1 MSLSAYVLSTRSLET
16 IGEWQAAVD
25 ALGFKLTF
33 EGQADERIEDLFGH
47 LPVVWQGHEAGF
59 ECLPGDEDAA
69 QDFVEDEEAARL
81 GGPWTQ
87 ILEISYV
94 GLANIAGVAIAG
106 AVYAHA
112 TGGIFWEGEEGVR
125 VSAEEAVAYARRI
138 ETDIL
143 AALANENAEQ
153 PSA

>member
-1 MSLSAYVLSTRSLET
+1 MSLSAYVLSKRALET
-16 IGEWQAAVD
+16 IGEWQAAID
-25 ALGFKLTF
+25 ALGFKLIL
-33 EGQADERIEDLFGH
+33 EGDAHERIETLFGH
-47 LPVVWQGHEAGF
+47 LPAVWEGHEAGF
-59 ECLPGDEDAA
+59 ECLPGDESAA
-69 QDFVEDEEAARL
+69 ENFLEDHDEARP

-112 TGGIFWEGEEGVR
+112 TGGFFWEGEEGVR
-125 VSAEEAVAYARRI
+125 INAEEAVAYARKT
-138 ETDIL
+138 EADIL
-143 AALANENAEQ
+143 AALASENARP

>member
-1 MSLSAYVLSTRSLET
+1 MSLSAYVLSPRALET
-16 IGEWQAAVD
+16 VGEWQAAID

-33 EGQADERIEDLFGH
+33 EGESDERIETLAGH
-47 LPVVWQGHEAGF
+47 LPVVWEGHEAGF
-59 ECLPGDEDAA
+59 ECYPGDGDA
-69 QDFVEDEEAARL
+69 VEDFLEDTEEARS

-94 GLANIAGVAIAG
+94 GTATIAGVAIAG

-125 VSAEEAVAYARRI
+125 VNADDAVSYARKTEAEIR
-138 ETDIL
+138 
-143 AALANENAEQ
+143 AALASENA
-153 PSA
+153 

>member
-1 MSLSAYVLSTRSLET
+1 MSLSAYVLSTRALET
-16 IGEWQAAVD
+16 IGEWQAAID
-25 ALGFKLTF
+25 AHGFKLTLGG
-33 EGQADERIEDLFGH
+33 EAEERIEALFGH

-59 ECLPGDEDAA
+59 ECLPGGEDAA
-69 QDFVEDEEAARL
+69 EDFVDDEEEARL

-125 VSAEEAVAYARRI
+125 IDAGEAVA
-138 ETDIL
+138 
-143 AALANENAEQ
+143 
-153 PSA
+153 